1 MTAITN
7 AEALGHGLRSQ
18 SFCFPGQP
26 TAVSVASPVK
36 RVLRPDRGTADRT
49 IRTTVRSA
57 IAWSPRVW
65 GAVDMFMAAL
75 AFALGHSLSP
85 YHADPLKYNL
95 MPGAATFAGFVL
107 IFSYVLGAYDR
118 HNFTSV
124 ARMGRQAVSVNALAL
139 AATCLAFHWF
149 AYAQIGR
156 YAALGT
162 FATSTALV
170 LLCRMVARE
179 LACRA
184 KIRVMFVGPRRKF
197 RPLAV
202 QIRLHHGA
210 FYHRPAYFET
220 EGGSVA
226 EQRAKLAEAF
236 QRHQPDEIVV
246 LDDHASLLPILHH
259 STSILSAGCGIHSYR
274 AYYEDLLRE
283 VPVDAIDGRGVL
295 GDGFN
300 IGGLHTGLAKRP
312 MDVALAAF
320 GLLAGAPVMLLVAL
334 LVKLTSPGPIIYK
347 QVRVGR
353 YGRPFW
359 IYKFRT
365 MRTDA
370 ERNGAVWAKTR
381 DSRVTPIGGLLRKTR
396 FDELPQLWNILRGD
410 MSLVG
415 PRPER
420 PEFVEQLKAQIP
432 HYELRHLVPPGLTGW
447 AQVRFRYGSTIADTQ
462 RKLAFD
468 LYYVRHCGLAFDV
481 AICLR
486 TLAAMAK
493 GAR

>member
-7 AEALGHGLRSQ
+7 AEALTQGLRSQ
-18 SFCFPGQP
+18 SLYYSGGVATPKESRAAAARGASER
-26 TAVSVASPVK
+26 AV
-36 RVLRPDRGTADRT
+36 
-49 IRTTVRSA
+49 RTTARSA
-57 IAWSPRVW
+57 IAWSGRAW
-65 GAVDMFMAAL
+65 GILDILVAAS
-75 AFALGHSLSP
+75 AFTLGHYLSP
-85 YHADPLKYNL
+85 YWGGPLRYNL
-95 MPGAATFAGFVL
+95 APGAATFAAFVL
-107 IFSYVLGAYDR
+107 FFSYVLGVYDR

-124 ARMGRQAVSVNALAL
+124 TRIASQALAVNALAL
-139 AATCLAFHWF
+139 AGTCLAFLFIHN
-149 AYAQIGR
+149 APIGR
-156 YAALGT
+156 FVILGT
-162 FATSTALV
+162 FLASGSLIF
-170 LLCRMVARE
+170 LCRMAARE
-179 LACRA
+179 FARRA

-202 QIRLHHGA
+202 QIRRLHNA
-210 FYHRPAYFET
+210 FYERPVYFEL
-220 EGGSVA
+220 ENGSVA
-226 EQRAKLAEAF
+226 QRRDALADAF
-236 QRHQPDEIVV
+236 HRHQPDEIVV
-246 LDDHASLLPILHH
+246 LDDDAGLLPVLHH
-259 STSILSAGCGIHSYR
+259 SQDILMSGCGIFSYS
-274 AYYEDLLRE
+274 AYYENLLGE
-283 VPVDAIDGRGVL
+283 VPVDVIDERAVL
-295 GDGFN
+295 GKGF
-300 IGGLHTGLAKRP
+300 GVGSLHTGLAKRP
-312 MDVALAAF
+312 MDIVLAVFGLAVGAPLMLIVALA
-320 GLLAGAPVMLLVAL
+320 
-334 LVKLTSPGPIIYK
+334 VKLTSPGPIIYK

-381 DSRVTPIGGLLRKTR
+381 DSRVTPIGGILRKTR

-410 MSLVG
+410 MALVG

-447 AQVRFRYGSTIADTQ
+447 AQIRFRYGATIADTQ

-468 LYYVRHCGLAFDV
+468 LYYVRHCSLAFDF

>member
-7 AEALGHGLRSQ
+7 AEALTQGLRSH
-18 SFCFPGQP
+18 SLFRAGAEAAE
-26 TAVSVASPVK
+26 AVPHAK
-36 RVLRPDRGTADRT
+36 ARRADRKASDRVA
-49 IRTTVRSA
+49 RTTQRSA
-57 IAWSPRVW
+57 ITWSGRAW
-65 GAVDMFMAAL
+65 GALDIIVAA
-75 AFALGHSLSP
+75 AGFTLGHFLSP
-85 YHADPLKYNL
+85 YWGGPLKYNL
-95 MPGAATFAGFVL
+95 APGAATFAAFVL
-107 IFSYVLGAYDR
+107 FFSYVLGGYDR

-124 ARMGRQAVSVNALAL
+124 ARIAWQALAVNALAL
-139 AATCLAFHWF
+139 ALTCLAFLWVRE
-149 AYAQIGR
+149 APIGR
-156 YAALGT
+156 FVVLGT
-162 FATSTALV
+162 FVTSGSMIF
-170 LLCRMVARE
+170 LCRMAARE
-179 LACRA
+179 LARRA

-202 QIRLHHGA
+202 QIRGLHNA
-210 FYHRPAYFET
+210 FYERPVYLELEAD
-220 EGGSVA
+220 SVA
-226 EQRAKLAEAF
+226 ERRTELAEAF
-236 QRHQPDEIVV
+236 RHHQPDEIVV
-246 LDDHASLLPILHH
+246 LDNDAGVMPILHH
-259 STSILSAGCGIHSYR
+259 CTSILKSGCGIFSYS
-274 AYYEDLLRE
+274 AYYENLLRE
-283 VPVDAIDGRGVL
+283 VPVDVIDERGVL
-295 GDGFN
+295 GGGFN
-300 IGGLHTGLAKRP
+300 VGSLHTGLAKRP
-312 MDVALAAF
+312 MDM
-320 GLLAGAPVMLLVAL
+320 LLAIFGMAVGAPLMLIVAA

-353 YGRPFW
+353 YGRTFW

-370 ERNGAVWAKTR
+370 ERNGAVWAKKS

-447 AQVRFRYGSTIADTQ
+447 AQIRFRYGATIADTQ
-462 RKLAFD
+462 RKLAYD
-468 LYYVRHCGLAFDV
+468 LYYVRHCGLAFDF

-486 TLAAMAK
+486 TFAAMAK